1 MAIAYTE
8 ACYTVKDDLYMIY
21 KVFSRLKMYLHRL
34 KVVYKAYKSEYKYS
48 LSDYCQYLLYAEYP
62 GSLKDFPEIKEITIK
77 SDYTQL
83 SINNQIYFWPKG
95 ANWKGLDWIY
105 QEVFMPPLKNF
116 HAYEFEG
123 ARLKPNGLV
132 IDAGASEGFFTR
144 YVLER
149 GAKVI
154 VFEPVASLVGAL
166 KMTFDEEIAN
176 KLVSV
181 LPYALGATSRT
192 AKLKTAEDHLFN
204 SYLSNNGIEI
214 KIVALDDIINHE
226 TVDFIKMDI
235 EGSEMDAIE
244 GARETISKY
253 KPRLSIAVYHQ
264 VENANKVCALLRQIR
279 PDYQIKYRGI
289 YAWEGCEPRP
299 FMVYAW

>member
-1 MAIAYTE
+1 
-8 ACYTVKDDLYMIY
+8 MIY
-21 KVFSRLKMYLHRL
+21 KVFNCLKMYLHRL
-34 KVVYKAYKSEYKYS
+34 KIVYKAHKSDYKYS

-83 SINNQIYFWPKG
+83 SINNQIYFWPKR
-95 ANWKGLDWIY
+95 ADWKGLGWIY
-105 QEVFMPPLKNF
+105 QEVFMPPSKNF

-123 ARLKPNGLV
+123 ARLKPNELV

-144 YVLER
+144 YALER

-154 VFEPVASLVGAL
+154 VFEPVASLAGAL
-166 KMTFDEEIAN
+166 KMTFNKEIAN

-181 LPYALGATSRT
+181 FHYALGATSGT
-192 AKLKTAEDHLFN
+192 AKLETVEGHLFD

-226 TVDFIKMDI
+226 KVDFIKMDI

-244 GARETISKY
+244 GARKTISKY

-264 VENANKVCALLRQIR
+264 IENAEKVYALLRQIR

>member
-1 MAIAYTE
+1 
-8 ACYTVKDDLYMIY
+8 MIN
-21 KVFSRLKMYLHRL
+21 KVFDCLKMYLHRL
-34 KVVYKAYKSEYKYS
+34 KVVYNAHKSDYKYS
-48 LSDYCQYLLYAEYP
+48 LSDYYQYLLYAEYP
-62 GSLKDFPEIKEITIK
+62 GSLKDFPEIKEIAIK
-77 SDYTQL
+77 NDYTQL
-83 SINNQIYFWPKG
+83 RINNQTYFWPKG
-95 ANWKGLDWIY
+95 ANRKGLDWIY
-105 QEVFMPPLKNF
+105 QEVFMPPSKNF
-116 HAYEFEG
+116 HAFEFEG
-123 ARLKPNGLV
+123 ARLKPNELV
-132 IDAGASEGFFTR
+132 VDAGASEGFFTR

-154 VFEPVASLVGAL
+154 VFEPVTSLVGAL

-181 LPYALGATSRT
+181 FPYALGGTSKT
-192 AKLKTAEDHLFN
+192 AKLETAEDHLFN

-264 VENANKVCALLRQIR
+264 LENAHKVCTLLRRIR

-289 YAWEGCEPRP
+289 YAWGGCEPRP

>member
-1 MAIAYTE
+1 
-8 ACYTVKDDLYMIY
+8 MIC
-21 KVFSRLKMYLHRL
+21 KVFNLLKMYLRRL
-34 KVVYKAYKSEYKYS
+34 KVVYTAHKSDYKYS
-48 LSDYCQYLLYAEYP
+48 ISDYCQYLLYAEYP

-83 SINNQIYFWPKG
+83 SINNQIYFWPKR
-95 ANWKGLDWIY
+95 ADWKGLDWIY
-105 QEVFMPPLKNF
+105 QEIFMPPSKNF
-116 HAYEFEG
+116 HAYEFGG

-154 VFEPVASLVGAL
+154 VFEPVESLVGAL

-181 LPYALGATSRT
+181 FPYALGATSRT
-192 AKLKTAEDHLFN
+192 AKLETAEDHLFN

-235 EGSEMDAIE
+235 EGSEMDAVV
-244 GARETISKY
+244 GARKTISKY

-264 VENANKVCALLRQIR
+264 VENAHKVCTLLRQIR
-279 PDYQIKYRGI
+279 PDYQIKCRGI
-289 YAWEGCEPRP
+289 YAWGGCEPRP

>member
-1 MAIAYTE
+1 
-8 ACYTVKDDLYMIY
+8 MIY
-21 KVFSRLKMYLHRL
+21 KMFNRLKMYLHRL
-34 KVVYKAYKSEYKYS
+34 KVVYKAHKSDYKYS
-48 LSDYCQYLLYAEYP
+48 LSDYCQYLLYAESP

-77 SDYTQL
+77 SDYAQL
-83 SINNQIYFWPKG
+83 SINNQIYFWPKR
-95 ANWKGLDWIY
+95 ADRKGLIGIY
-105 QEVFMPPLKNF
+105 LEVFMPPSRNF

-132 IDAGASEGFFTR
+132 IDAGASEGFFVR
-144 YVLER
+144 YALER
-149 GAKVI
+149 GAKLI

-176 KLVSV
+176 KLVSI
-181 LPYALGATSRT
+181 LPYALGATSRM
-192 AKLKTAEDHLFN
+192 AKLETAEDHLFDSHI
-204 SYLSNNGIEI
+204 SYNGSEI

-226 TVDFIKMDI
+226 TVDFIKIDI
-235 EGSEMDAIE
+235 EGSEMDAVE
-244 GARETISKY
+244 GARKTISKY

-264 VENANKVCALLRQIR
+264 VENAHKVCTLLRQIR